1 MFEVLHF
8 FTNIFI
14 FFYKLTWQF
23 IISKMIKTERSTS
36 YLLTNEI
43 DKSKFF
49 LLNYF
54 INYRLSR
61 RFIRKLV
68 VVLNVACMAPSST
81 SYPKSQCRQ
90 IKLN

>member
-1 MFEVLHF
+1 
-8 FTNIFI
+8 
-14 FFYKLTWQF
+14 
-23 IISKMIKTERSTS
+23 MIKTERSTS

-68 VVLNVACMAPSST
+68 VLNVACMAPSRT